1 MFGIIYHKI
10 LKYPYVILLFFLS
23 IFLISIYQSKNFQ
36 LDASAD
42 TLLIEND
49 PDLIY
54 LRNLNERYKSEKF
67 FIVTY
72 TPKNLSKKD
81 SINEL
86 INLVKDINSF
96 NWISKTISIVNAPLL
111 KSTDEPL
118 IDKIRNLKYITNS
131 DVNINNALNE
141 LTSSPI
147 YKNLIISEDGKTF
160 GIVAY
165 IKENRL
171 YLDTINKKTEY
182 LKSKKI
188 DNRKLNL
195 INKKIKKF
203 QKEQSVNINNYN
215 KLIKKTISK
224 YKSNAEVR
232 LSGIPMIA
240 DDMIT
245 FIKNDILIFGA
256 GVFIFIII
264 TLWFIFKKITWVLFP
279 LITCV
284 TSITLMIGFLSLI
297 GWKVTVISSNF
308 IALMLILTMSM
319 NIHYLVKYMQIDTI
333 QYEDND
339 NVNLRLIETTNSIFF
354 PILYAVLTT
363 ICAFLSLI
371 FSGIK
376 PVIDFGWMMTI
387 GLTISFISTFLILP
401 SLIKI
406 FKPPLSE
413 NLKISDSKLSNLF
426 LNMVKKKNLIYFFVL
441 ILIFISTY
449 GILNLKVENSFI
461 NYFSKKTE
469 IYKGMKNIDDKLGG
483 TTPLEIILKFNSNIA
498 DNNNDN
504 FLGETTSE
512 SNFLG
517 EAETKDKISKYWFT
531 RDKVDTIIKVHNY
544 LNNQKEIGKVLSFSS
559 ILSIAE
565 SLNNNKKLGSLEMGI
580 LYEKIPKNIKDQI
593 IKPYISIKNN
603 EARITMRILDSKKNL
618 RRKELINRIENDLEN
633 KLMINKENFKLAG
646 VLIIY
651 NNLLQSLFDS
661 QIKSLGIVMAGI
673 LFMFLI
679 LFRSIKLSLI
689 GIVPNFVAAYF
700 IIGFIGLLNIPLDL
714 MTITIAAITIGIAV
728 DNSIHYIYKFKD
740 EKYKSKSSIADIA
753 KNCHQSV
760 GKAIISTSVTIV
772 FGFSILALSNF
783 MPTIYFGLFTGLAM
797 LTALFLVLT
806 LLPNLLNSYYSK

>member
-171 YLDTINKKTEY
+171 YLDAINKKTEY

-406 FKPPLSE
+406 FKPPVSE

-517 EAETKDKISKYWFT
+517 ESETNDKISKYWFT

-689 GIVPNFVAAYF
+689 GIVPNFIAAYF

>member
-131 DVNINNALNE
+131 DVNVNNALNE

-517 EAETKDKISKYWFT
+517 EAETNDKISKYWFT

-689 GIVPNFVAAYF
+689 GIVPNFIAAYF

>member
-165 IKENRL
+165 IKENRS

-333 QYEDND
+333 QYEDNN

-689 GIVPNFVAAYF
+689 GIVPNFIAAYF

>member
-131 DVNINNALNE
+131 DVNVNNALNE

-171 YLDTINKKTEY
+171 YLDAINKKTEY

-689 GIVPNFVAAYF
+689 GIVPNFIAAYF

>member
-517 EAETKDKISKYWFT
+517 ESETNDKISKYWFT

-689 GIVPNFVAAYF
+689 GIVPNFIAAYF

>member
-131 DVNINNALNE
+131 DVNVNNALNE

-165 IKENRL
+165 IKENRS

-517 EAETKDKISKYWFT
+517 ESETNDKISKYWFT

-689 GIVPNFVAAYF
+689 GIVPNFIAAYF

>member
-131 DVNINNALNE
+131 DVNVNNALNE

-165 IKENRL
+165 IKENRS

-319 NIHYLVKYMQIDTI
+319 NIHFLVKYMQIDTI

-406 FKPPLSE
+406 FKPPVSE

-498 DNNNDN
+498 NNNNDN
-504 FLGETTSE
+504 FLGETTSKN
-512 SNFLG
+512 NFLG

-689 GIVPNFVAAYF
+689 GIVPNFIAAYF

>member
-171 YLDTINKKTEY
+171 YLDAINKKTEY

-195 INKKIKKF
+195 INKEIKKF

-333 QYEDND
+333 QYEDNN

>member
-165 IKENRL
+165 IKENRS

-689 GIVPNFVAAYF
+689 GIVPNFIAAYF

>member
-171 YLDTINKKTEY
+171 YLDAINKKTEY

-333 QYEDND
+333 QYEDNN

-517 EAETKDKISKYWFT
+517 ESETNDKISKYWFT

-689 GIVPNFVAAYF
+689 GIVPNFIAAYF

>member
-131 DVNINNALNE
+131 DVNVNNALNE

-171 YLDTINKKTEY
+171 YLDAINKKTEY

-517 EAETKDKISKYWFT
+517 ESETNDKISKYWFT

-689 GIVPNFVAAYF
+689 GIVPNFIAAYF

>member
-517 EAETKDKISKYWFT
+517 EAETNDKISKYWFT

-689 GIVPNFVAAYF
+689 GIVPNFIAAYF

>member
-86 INLVKDINSF
+86 MNLVKDINSF

-171 YLDTINKKTEY
+171 YLDAINKKTEY

-333 QYEDND
+333 QYEDNN

-517 EAETKDKISKYWFT
+517 EAETNDKISKYWFT

-689 GIVPNFVAAYF
+689 GIVPNFIAAYF

>member
-165 IKENRL
+165 IKENRS

-215 KLIKKTISK
+215 KLIKRTISK

-504 FLGETTSE
+504 FLGETTSKN
-512 SNFLG
+512 NFLG

-689 GIVPNFVAAYF
+689 GIVPNFIAAYF

>member
-165 IKENRL
+165 IKENRS

-195 INKKIKKF
+195 INKEIKKF

-215 KLIKKTISK
+215 KLIKRTISK

-689 GIVPNFVAAYF
+689 GIVPNFIAAYF

>member
-171 YLDTINKKTEY
+171 YLDAINKKTEY

-517 EAETKDKISKYWFT
+517 EAETNDKISKYWFT

-689 GIVPNFVAAYF
+689 GIVPNFIAAYF

>member
-165 IKENRL
+165 IKENRS

-517 EAETKDKISKYWFT
+517 EAETNDKISKYWFT

-689 GIVPNFVAAYF
+689 GIVPNFIAAYF

>member
-171 YLDTINKKTEY
+171 YLDAINKKTEY

-333 QYEDND
+333 QYEDNN

-517 EAETKDKISKYWFT
+517 EAETNDKISKYWFT

-689 GIVPNFVAAYF
+689 GIVPNFIAAYF

>member
-86 INLVKDINSF
+86 MNLVKDINSF

-171 YLDTINKKTEY
+171 YLDAINKKTEY

-333 QYEDND
+333 QYEDNN

-517 EAETKDKISKYWFT
+517 ESETNDKISKYWFT

-689 GIVPNFVAAYF
+689 GIVPNFIAAYF

>member
-131 DVNINNALNE
+131 DVNVNNALNE

-689 GIVPNFVAAYF
+689 GIVPNFIAAYF

>member
-1 MFGIIYHKI
+1 MFGIIYHRI

-131 DVNINNALNE
+131 DVNVNNALNE

-333 QYEDND
+333 QYEDNN

-354 PILYAVLTT
+354 PIFYAVLTT

-689 GIVPNFVAAYF
+689 GIVPNFIAAYF

>member
-131 DVNINNALNE
+131 DVNVNNALNE

-171 YLDTINKKTEY
+171 YLDAINKKTEY

-517 EAETKDKISKYWFT
+517 EAETNDKISKYWFT

-689 GIVPNFVAAYF
+689 GIVPNFIAAYF

>member
-165 IKENRL
+165 IKENRS

-195 INKKIKKF
+195 INKEIKKF

-517 EAETKDKISKYWFT
+517 EAETNDKISKYWFT

-689 GIVPNFVAAYF
+689 GIVPNFIAAYF

>member
-131 DVNINNALNE
+131 DVNVNNALNE

-333 QYEDND
+333 QYEDNN

-689 GIVPNFVAAYF
+689 GIVPNFIAAYF

>member
-333 QYEDND
+333 QYEDNN

-517 EAETKDKISKYWFT
+517 EAETNDKISKYWFT

-689 GIVPNFVAAYF
+689 GIVPNFIAAYF

>member
-171 YLDTINKKTEY
+171 YLDAINKKTEY

-215 KLIKKTISK
+215 KLIKRTISK

-689 GIVPNFVAAYF
+689 GIVPNFIAAYF

>member
-165 IKENRL
+165 IKENRS

-531 RDKVDTIIKVHNY
+531 KDKVDTIIKVHNY

-689 GIVPNFVAAYF
+689 GIVPNFIAAYF

>member
-171 YLDTINKKTEY
+171 YLDAINKKTEY

-689 GIVPNFVAAYF
+689 GIVPNFIAAYF

>member
-171 YLDTINKKTEY
+171 YLDAINKKTEY

-195 INKKIKKF
+195 INKEIKKF

-517 EAETKDKISKYWFT
+517 ESETNDKISKYWFT

-689 GIVPNFVAAYF
+689 GIVPNFIAAYF

>member
-131 DVNINNALNE
+131 DVNVNNALNE

-171 YLDTINKKTEY
+171 YLDAINKKTEY

-215 KLIKKTISK
+215 KLIKRTISK

-517 EAETKDKISKYWFT
+517 ESETNDKISKYWFT

-689 GIVPNFVAAYF
+689 GIVPNFIAAYF

-728 DNSIHYIYKFKD
+728 DNSIHYIYKFQN
-740 EKYKSKSSIADIA
+740 EKYKSKSSIADIT

>member
-131 DVNINNALNE
+131 DVNVNNALNE

-165 IKENRL
+165 IKENRS

-689 GIVPNFVAAYF
+689 GIVPNFIAAYF

>member
-171 YLDTINKKTEY
+171 YLDAINKKTEY

-517 EAETKDKISKYWFT
+517 ESETNDKISKYWFT

-689 GIVPNFVAAYF
+689 GIVPNFIAAYF

>member
-171 YLDTINKKTEY
+171 YLDAINKKTEY

>member
-131 DVNINNALNE
+131 DVNVNNALNE

-165 IKENRL
+165 IKENRS

-517 EAETKDKISKYWFT
+517 EAETNDKISKYWFT

-689 GIVPNFVAAYF
+689 GIVPNFIAAYF